1 MVLDKGFTDTYLGH
15 PYSHKSN
22 HYWPGLYKSGIT
34 PIQHKPSEAHSLMDV
49 YGLGHTNI
57 VPDVATK
64 SESGLTAKDF
74 LDGAA
79 VLDAKIRTLKPEAV
93 MLLGRGIWYRWMQYK
108 TGKRWDPKKEGPL
121 DMGLQD
127 EKFWVGRHVVGGKVV
142 YPGARTFVLESPSG
156 QAAISSEQRIKNWK
170 VVGDWFAPKREKW
183 VKEKKDGGE
192 AKLED
197 VKEEE

>member
-1 MVLDKGFTDTYLGH
+1 MIRGLQNTNACSGH
-15 PYSHKSN
+15 PYSHRSN

-34 PIQHKPSEAHSLMDV
+34 PIQHKPSEANSLMDL

-57 VPDVATK
+57 VPDVATA

-79 VLDAKIRTLKPEAV
+79 VLDNKIRTLKPEAV

-127 EKFWVGRHVVGGKVV
+127 EKFWIGREVVGGKVV

-170 VVGDWFAPKREKW
+170 VVGDWYAPKREKW
-183 VKEKKDGGE
+183 VKERGE
-192 AKLED
+192 GN
-197 VKEEE
+197 VEEVNEEG